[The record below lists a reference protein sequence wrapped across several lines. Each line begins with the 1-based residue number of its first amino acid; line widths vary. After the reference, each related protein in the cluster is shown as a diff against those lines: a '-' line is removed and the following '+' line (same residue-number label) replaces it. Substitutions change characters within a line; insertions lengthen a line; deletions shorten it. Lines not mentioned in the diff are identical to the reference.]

1 MEHIWIELYNTA
13 KAKLNPHKVS
23 EWVEAGGVA
32 AAIEGVSGRIY
43 TGVAWTAPACLASAL
58 SATATREPVFPRA
71 MYGRISISAMM
82 LRRWSAFSA

>member
-1 MEHIWIELYNTA
+1 MEHIWIELYNPA

-43 TGVAWTAPACLASAL
+43 TGVAWTAPARLASAL
-58 SATATREPVFPRA
+58 SATRCFTCSHT
-71 MYGRISISAMM
+71 GRMHSAAS
-82 LRRWSAFSA
+82 LR